1 MIKQGDCILIKP
13 KDKWLCVKYYD
24 HDDEY
29 IRYVPMP
36 IDMLHKRHIKKMKY
50 DINRIRD
57 IHQGKYEAPKK
68 GVNSIEFDNSTNL
81 CK

>member
-1 MIKQGDCILIKP
+1 MIKKGDCILIKP

-24 HDDEY
+24 IDNEY

-50 DINRIRD
+50 DPKCVRSIF
-57 IHQGKYEAPKK
+57 QGKGETPKK
-68 GVNSIEFDNSTNL
+68 GDFDIEFN
-81 CK
+81 

>member
-1 MIKQGDCILIKP
+1 MIKKGDCILIKP

-36 IDMLHKRHIKKMKY
+36 IDMLHKRHIKKIKY
-50 DINRIRD
+50 DHKNVRNIF
-57 IHQGKYEAPKK
+57 QGKGEKPIK
-68 GVNSIEFDNSTNL
+68 GVKDIEFDN
-81 CK
+81 